1 MSVFELLQV
10 RIVERVL
17 GRKLYSVAQYTWNMY
32 ACSHNLYGYDR
43 YCFVLVLWISKKLHS
58 SASNPFQRSAIFTFH
73 GLQSFFLLLLVLHL
87 AFSLSLSLFGGSI
100 LDMLSFLITEANCNI
115 LSAEVAPM
123 GHFQF
128 TIWKRESVCY
138 SCWKEKHFW
147 LLLFSFFQCGCQRE
161 KIIYRICLK

>member
-10 RIVERVL
+10 RSGTCQPRTQTL
-17 GRKLYSVAQYTWNMY
+17 LRGLYTWNMY
-32 ACSHNLYGYDR
+32 ACSHKLYGYDR
-43 YCFVLVLWISKKLHS
+43 YCFVLILWISKKLHS

-87 AFSLSLSLFGGSI
+87 AFSLSLSLSLLGGSI
-100 LDMLSFLITEANCNI
+100 LDILSFLTEANCNI

-147 LLLFSFFQCGCQRE
+147 LLLFLFS
-161 KIIYRICLK
+161 KNYRICLK